1 MPLRRDLLARFLGDN
16 KDLRQKMGQVAQ
28 DTQSLD
34 KRVGNFG
41 SAARKAFGIVGVAA
55 AAHFGRQLFNVGVE
69 AAAFERRFDTVFG
82 SAGSGLASKLDG
94 MNERFGVSETRM
106 KGLAAAAGD
115 LLVPMGFTRA
125 AAGDMSIEILNTANA
140 LSEWTGG
147 QRSAAEVADIISK
160 AILGEREALK
170 GLGVS
175 ILEADVNARVAANGM
190 VGLTGQA
197 REQARA
203 QATLEIITAKSADAL
218 IAYAEGGT
226 DAERASKA
234 AAAAIDELKVT
245 AGELVVQAAPLV
257 QVLADLLGAL
267 DSIPGGSA
275 AALGGLL
282 GFAVAGPLGAA
293 VGGALA
299 FVSSM
304 KTVADQLKEIEVGFA
319 AARIDANDYGI
330 DLENLTVGS
339 LSEAAEGFERLERQ
353 LAATHQ
359 ELIDSGE
366 GVERARRAWD
376 RFLNPLRA
384 VAAAEED
391 VNVRLARMSQAHED
405 SSSRIL
411 TAAGITQEGLR
422 ETYLR
427 ISGDIEGAIS
437 SHAAAAADILS
448 IWAGVP
454 EGIDDVDIE
463 GALASALEVAQLQQ
477 TFAADMQ
484 TLTVA
489 GFGALV
495 DEINRNPNKAQ
506 AVRLMDHF
514 ANDLGA
520 ALTFS
525 EQAGISLDEWVTAME
540 RSLAQRDKF
549 RGINDT
555 MYQQGVTAGES
566 WLAGARQGASG
577 PLGFPTG
584 DPTDGQRRRTQRS
597 GSALLE

>member
-1 MPLRRDLLARFLGDN
+1 
-16 KDLRQKMGQVAQ
+16 
-28 DTQSLD
+28 
-34 KRVGNFG
+34 
-41 SAARKAFGIVGVAA
+41 
-55 AAHFGRQLFNVGVE
+55 
-69 AAAFERRFDTVFG
+69 
-82 SAGSGLASKLDG
+82 
-94 MNERFGVSETRM
+94 
-106 KGLAAAAGD
+106 
-115 LLVPMGFTRA
+115 MGFTRA

-218 IAYAEGGT
+218 TAYAEGGT

-257 QVLADLLGAL
+257 QVLADVLGAL
-267 DSIPGGSA
+267 DSIPGGSSVA
-275 AALGGLL
+275 IGALA

-353 LAATHQ
+353 LAASHQ

-422 ETYLR
+422 ETFDR

-477 TFAADMQ
+477 DFAADMQ